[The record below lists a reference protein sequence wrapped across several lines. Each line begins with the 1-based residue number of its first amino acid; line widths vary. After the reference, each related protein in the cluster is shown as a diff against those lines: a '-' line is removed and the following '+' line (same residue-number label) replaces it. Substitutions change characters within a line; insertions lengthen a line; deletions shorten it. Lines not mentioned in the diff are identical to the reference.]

1 MPEFGQ
7 SEAWLR
13 LQLRLY
19 RRLNRKQSTGAY
31 SPRFVF
37 VLCPF
42 APGSRVNRN
51 LGWPPQLDGKRAL
64 RRTACVP
71 VPTSALRVLTIRFDW
86 PKAKERLIQFREKG
100 GPPIVL
106 DTGFV
111 AAVLEWI
118 EAPLSELIERV
129 ETAELQS
136 SLDVLQSRVTAL

>member
-51 LGWPPQLDGKRAL
+51 LGWPPQLDGKRATYRSPPGCSGL
-64 RRTACVP
+64 WSATRTKLCARNAAPDLVR
-71 VPTSALRVLTIRFDW
+71 VALDLAGA
-86 PKAKERLIQFREKG
+86 P
-100 GPPIVL
+100 
-106 DTGFV
+106 
-111 AAVLEWI
+111 AVKKCNCQI
-118 EAPLSELIERV
+118 
-129 ETAELQS
+129 
-136 SLDVLQSRVTAL
+136 